1 MSTPTIAI
9 VSDHETAGG
18 AAVATR
24 RIEASLRL
32 GMPDWRIARIA
43 FFGDDQERE
52 LGHRHILQPC
62 ESPLAMQLMRLPR
75 KLMPSRFPRPASPAF
90 AERSLKQALSE
101 IRPDVIQLNNVHG
114 AADWGWGS
122 WMVETCLQF
131 APVVWTLHDMWSF
144 TGRCAY
150 AYDCERFVAG
160 CDATCPTANEYPRL
174 ALEQIGPA
182 WRERRTLYARHRQR
196 LTIVMPSRWLASQA
210 RRGLFAEHRIDV
222 IPYGVPAADQIPR
235 REARMALGLAADGPV
250 LLLAAVDLRERRKGA
265 DILRELWLNKPHR
278 PLTLLTMGSGVVPVA
293 DSPIRVHSLGYVA
306 DDRTKTLAYA
316 AADALLHPAPVDNLP
331 NTVLE
336 AMASGTPTIALPIG
350 GLPELVSPGVTGWL
364 ADRATSDGLS
374 EAVGAALRAIEFGLD
389 LRESCRAVAMAEYS
403 LRLQGERY
411 RALID
416 EMYPFSRSPL
426 ASATQAS
433 CVTRSRSPKANG

>member
-43 FFGDDQERE
+43 FFGDENE
-52 LGHRHILQPC
+52 HVGHRHILQPC

-75 KLMPSRFPRPASPAF
+75 KLMPSRFPRPASRAF

-114 AADWGWGS
+114 AADWGWGP

-182 WRERRTLYARHRQR
+182 WRERRTLYARHLQR
-196 LTIVMPSRWLASQA
+196 LTIVTPSRWLASQA

-265 DILRELWLNKPHR
+265 HILRELWSNKPHC

-316 AADALLHPAPVDNLP
+316 AADALLHPAPVENLP

-336 AMASGTPTIALPIG
+336 VMASGTPTIALPIG
-350 GLPELVSPGVTGWL
+350 GLPELVRQGVTGWL
-364 ADRATSDGLS
+364 AERATSDGLS
-374 EAVGAALRAIEFGLD
+374 EAIDAALRAIEFGVD
-389 LRESCRAVAMAEYS
+389 MRATCRAVAMAEYS

-411 RALID
+411 RTLIEGVSPLIRD
-416 EMYPFSRSPL
+416 AQRSESGTTSRS
-426 ASATQAS
+426 AA
-433 CVTRSRSPKANG
+433 RRG